1 VMGTQ
6 FNVIAYENENT
17 EEIILREGEVEVY
30 SRKGQRLGTLESDQK
45 LEFDRDNRR
54 YGISQVESA
63 QYISWTEGKLV
74 FRNESMEDV
83 ARRLGR
89 WYNVDID
96 IQDPELFDYSF
107 RATFMDEPLEE
118 VLKLL
123 SLTAPMSFKEQ
134 QRVSTNQN
142 LFKKRKVILR
152 IDSERVNAF

>member
-1 VMGTQ
+1 M
-6 FNVIAYENENT
+6 
-17 EEIILREGEVEVY
+17 EE
-30 SRKGQRLGTLESDQK
+30 
-45 LEFDRDNRR
+45 
-54 YGISQVESA
+54 
-63 QYISWTEGKLV
+63 
-74 FRNESMEDV
+74 V
-83 ARRLGR
+83 AKRLGR
-89 WYNVDID
+89 WYNVDIN
-96 IQDPELFDYSF
+96 IEDPELLDYSF